1 MGKVKEVLDDIYYTM
16 TLLEPLDIY
25 VDTFKVL
32 EASKKATIPEQI
44 MAVASALLVLL
55 DKYQLDYSQVLQEA
69 HRVTFSGDFNNMTR
83 LFKKLDNSIS
93 KTIHIEV

>member
-1 MGKVKEVLDDIYYTM
+1 MGRVKEILDDIYATI

-25 VDTFKVL
+25 VNVFQVL
-32 EASKKATIPEQI
+32 EASKKTTVPEQI

-69 HRVTFSGDFNNMTR
+69 HRLTFSGDFNNMTE

-93 KTIHIEV
+93 KHIRIEV